1 VAAAWSVH
9 RGRGYFSCPPRDQ
22 SSSVVRLQ
30 RPLALASWQALT
42 AEVTTACDVGNLPSC
57 CVCLYLYGRT
67 TSVITIS
74 VGLNQRVLANRL
86 LLQGPPTRDQFE
98 LAWGHSCSTGP
109 SDSLRGQQGRR
120 VLPNASEW
128 RNHQDLAVCGRLHRL
143 LVPRSVQRLPPL
155 GSKLL
160 QKCKATQCC
169 IMPSTWNSLETPGG
183 LPQCMRMLAHLGKS
197 RTLVL

>member
-1 VAAAWSVH
+1 MAAAWSVH
-9 RGRGYFSCPPRDQ
+9 RGRGYFSCPPQDQ
-22 SSSVVRLQ
+22 SFRASCGSSVHWLLASGQ
-30 RPLALASWQALT
+30 ALA

-57 CVCLYLYGRT
+57 FVCLYLYRRT
-67 TSVITIS
+67 TSVYTIS

-128 RNHQDLAVCGRLHRL
+128 RNHQDLAVCGRQHRL
-143 LVPRSVQRLPPL
+143 LLPRSV
-155 GSKLL
+155 
-160 QKCKATQCC
+160 
-169 IMPSTWNSLETPGG
+169 
-183 LPQCMRMLAHLGKS
+183 
-197 RTLVL
+197 